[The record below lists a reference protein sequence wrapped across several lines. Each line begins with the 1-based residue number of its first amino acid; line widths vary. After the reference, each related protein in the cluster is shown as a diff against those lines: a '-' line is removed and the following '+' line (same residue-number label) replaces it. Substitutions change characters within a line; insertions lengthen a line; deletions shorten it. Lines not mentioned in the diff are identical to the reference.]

1 MSNKEHWNKLNE
13 YKEIHGDKKSYDPN
27 HTESVRKI
35 WNERAKMGKEKLP
48 DKLQHQLE
56 VNSLIKQIS
65 KSDIVLDAGCGSG
78 FSSYQISKVCSEII
92 GIDFAKELIKKA
104 NSLDKPSNVDFQ
116 FGDITNLKFPDNNF
130 DKVITQ
136 RVLINL
142 VNDENQLIAVK
153 EIHRVLKEKGLFLM
167 LETNAQAIQNLNDAR
182 GEFDL
187 DPIIPPWH
195 NKVIDESTFFPKIKH
210 LFNLVDEVNLGNYFL
225 ITRLIHPLLVFPEK
239 PSYDNRIN
247 KIAFNIAEKDVSF
260 ANDFSQAKLYILQ
273 KI

>member
-1 MSNKEHWNKLNE
+1 MSNKEHWNKLDD

-35 WNERAKMGKEKLP
+35 WNERGKTGKEKLP

-56 VNSLIKQIS
+56 VNSLITQIS

-78 FSSYQISKVCSEII
+78 FSSRQISRICSEIV

-116 FGDITNLKFPDNNF
+116 FGDITNLKFVDNNF

-142 VNDENQLIAVK
+142 VNEENQLIAVE

-167 LETNAQAIQNLNDAR
+167 LETNSQAIQNLNDAR
-182 GEFDL
+182 ANFNL

-210 LFNLVDEVNLGNYFL
+210 LFDLVDEVNLGNYFL

-239 PSYDNRIN
+239 PSYDNEIN
-247 KIAFNIAEKDVSF
+247 QIAFNIAEKEVSF
-260 ANDFSQAKLYILQ
+260 AKDFSQAKLYVLQ
-273 KI
+273 KL